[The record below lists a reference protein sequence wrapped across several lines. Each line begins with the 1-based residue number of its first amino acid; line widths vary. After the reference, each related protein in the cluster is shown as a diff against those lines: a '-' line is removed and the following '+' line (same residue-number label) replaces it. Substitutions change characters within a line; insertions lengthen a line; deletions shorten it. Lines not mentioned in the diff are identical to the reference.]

1 MANTTLIQWITS
13 LNKLRTVSDTT
24 DATKGTG
31 PLPVALIGSGQ
42 QAAAASASVVQ
53 AKDVHTCTVN
63 ATIAP
68 TSSSTA
74 LVAVAAA
81 GIRSREILIR
91 NIGTVT
97 VYIGEGTTATTA
109 MWPLGVGETLKSGT
123 LLAVNGITAA
133 TTGSV
138 AVLVEARS

>member
-1 MANTTLIQWITS
+1 MTTRSYIGQKTAAES
-13 LNKLRTVSDTT
+13 QSVVFAS
-24 DATKGTG
+24 DATVTG
-31 PLPVALIGSGQ
+31 LPAAIGQ
-42 QAAAASASVVQ
+42 QAAAASTSVVQ
-53 AKDVHTCTVN
+53 ATYVHTCTVN